1 MSEVLA
7 GLPRRAAIHS
17 GRYQWFHVPSAKWVE
32 ATSLSGPGAYR
43 ARSYTTL
50 DLLRTSDD
58 IQNGTVAL
66 SQVRLSEAG
75 QRGARPAHFK
85 HRRPATCRQGGK
97 GAQAAEMTMRYP
109 RAEYHRQQ
117 RS

>member
-66 SQVRLSEAG
+66 SQVRFSGGGAARREASAF
-75 QRGARPAHFK
+75 QAPQASYVPPRG
-85 HRRPATCRQGGK
+85 
-97 GAQAAEMTMRYP
+97 
-109 RAEYHRQQ
+109 
-117 RS
+117 